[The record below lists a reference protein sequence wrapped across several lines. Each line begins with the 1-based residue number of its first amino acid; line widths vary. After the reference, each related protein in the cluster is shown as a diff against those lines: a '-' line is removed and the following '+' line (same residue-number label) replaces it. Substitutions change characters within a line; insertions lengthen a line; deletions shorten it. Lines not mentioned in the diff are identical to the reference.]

1 MPAHGLKLIRDSRKS
16 DQVGA
21 GGLLLESPLIL
32 IFTEISDW
40 WYWATIITSN
50 LLFTHIHD
58 FSYHVLFFFIVPFGF
73 IFNFMIVSPPSIFN
87 IYYPSAC
94 I

>member
-1 MPAHGLKLIRDSRKS
+1 MSAGSWTEAHRDSRKS

-21 GGLLLESPLIL
+21 DGLLLESPLIL

-58 FSYHVLFFFIVPFGF
+58 FSYHMLFFFYCSVWFHF
-73 IFNFMIVSPPSIFN
+73 
-87 IYYPSAC
+87 
-94 I
+94 